1 MRLGACQN
9 PEFALC
15 KSVIS
20 QSGLKHAF
28 LLHVRTLTLSLI
40 SLVHSPSLPLF
51 VTQVEL
57 ERGKTLHIKA
67 LALGD
72 LNKAGQR
79 EVFFELNGQLRSV
92 LVKDMVAMKVSK
104 LRIFNN
110 EPIIQYKHSHSPRNQ
125 NDSYF
130 SLQKEQNH
138 NEAQF

>member
-1 MRLGACQN
+1 MHFYCTCTL
-9 PEFALC
+9 
-15 KSVIS
+15 S
-20 QSGLKHAF
+20 
-28 LLHVRTLTLSLI
+28 LTLSL
-40 SLVHSPSLPLF
+40 SHFTCSFPVPLF

-125 NDSYF
+125 NDPYF